1 MALNYCDSAT
11 SDDLSAPLLHQ
22 RETYDNGKE
31 KQAPQD
37 HVLNVSYLSEQTHN
51 GHPENEKE
59 KQAGPQDHVLN
70 IDNSS
75 DQTHSGRS
83 NHGKEKQAGPQDHVL
98 NIDNSS
104 DQTQSGRSNHGK
116 ERQGSQDKALNT
128 SCLTCQTHNG
138 GSDIR
143 KEGKSSG
150 DNLKPTL
157 VSIGPKYEFKTQKY
171 KATHFNSFLKRG
183 GEGTTKLNMMM
194 SMYRE
199 HLKDPELK
207 LVKKPRKY
215 YADIGINC
223 PGSDEELVNM
233 LLIDG
238 GFLVEFVLKCKE
250 GDSDDLRI
258 KDKGKEARKDMLCFG
273 NQLPF
278 DVLNVLYQKLIGYT
292 KETDPPSFIRLVK
305 FAFASFAPNIT
316 ISNFFDDT
324 KPENPLDIL
333 HVLHTLCLPIN
344 APHQQ
349 NQTVNKEWPTLV
361 HIISATELQDVG
373 VMFHNTSVIYT
384 MPRQYHT
391 VSSLKEC
398 KDTTSLFDI
407 TFSGGVMKIPSF
419 KVDDFTEIFFRN
431 MIALEQCRT
440 LKPKYYTDYARLM
453 DHLVDTN
460 KDVSLLRK
468 NGTIHN
474 LLGEDKNVADVFNSV
489 CVKVDITTNF
499 YFAPLYTALNRHCS
513 NRLLVWKARLKND
526 YFSDPWKGIS
536 SIAGAIVLLLGAALT
551 LKSLL
556 S

>member
-1 MALNYCDSAT
+1 MALNYSNNAT
-11 SDDLSAPLLHQ
+11 SDDLSVPLLHQ
-22 RETYDNGKE
+22 READNGKE
-31 KQAPQD
+31 
-37 HVLNVSYLSEQTHN
+37 EQ
-51 GHPENEKE
+51 
-59 KQAGPQDHVLN
+59 GPQDHVLN
-70 IDNSS
+70 ISYLN
-75 DQTHSGRS
+75 DQTYNGHGE
-83 NHGKEKQAGPQDHVL
+83 NGKEKQAGPQDHVL

-104 DQTQSGRSNHGK
+104 DQIHNGQSSHEKKKQRPHLYK
-116 ERQGSQDKALNT
+116 PKKQGQDKALKT
-128 SCLTCQTHNG
+128 SCLSNQTDHNR
-138 GSDIR
+138 GSDIG

-157 VSIGPKYEFKTQKY
+157 VSIGPRYVFKTQKY
-171 KATHFNSFLKRG
+171 KATHFNSFLKRRG
-183 GEGTTKLNMMM
+183 DPEGTTNLNMM

-207 LVKKPRKY
+207 LVEKARKY
-215 YADIGINC
+215 YADIGINWS
-223 PGSDEELVNM
+223 GRDEKLVKM

-238 GFLVEFVLKCKE
+238 GFVVDFVLKCKE
-250 GDSDDLRI
+250 GGNDDPRI
-258 KDKGKEARKDMLCFG
+258 KEEGKEACKDMLCYG

-292 KETDPPSFIRLVK
+292 KEKDPNPPSFIRLVK
-305 FAFASFAPNIT
+305 FAFASLAPNIAL
-316 ISNFFDDT
+316 SNFYDDN

-333 HVLHTLCLPIN
+333 HVLHSLCLPIN

-349 NQTVNKEWPTLV
+349 NQTVLDNKEWPTLV

-373 VMFHNTSVIYT
+373 VRFHNTGVVYT
-384 MPRQYHT
+384 MPRQYKT

-407 TFSGGVMKIPSF
+407 TFSGGVMTIPSF

-431 MIALEQCRT
+431 MIALEQRRS

-489 CVKVDITTNF
+489 CVKVNITTNF
-499 YFAPLYTALNRHCS
+499 YFAPLYTAVNRHCS
-513 NRLLVWKARLKND
+513 NILHVWTGRLKID
-526 YFSDPWKGIS
+526 YFSNPWKGIS
-536 SIAGAIVLLLGAALT
+536 SIAGAIVLSLGAALT
-551 LKSLL
+551 IKNLFS
-556 S
+556 